1 MISFPI
7 AGVTS
12 GLLGF
17 LMASLSLFLIL
28 LVLVQRGKGG
38 GLAGALGGPGG
49 QSAFG
54 SKAGDTFTWIT
65 VGVATVWGIVCALA
79 MLLLGTHAPSVADEP
94 NLQAGVGDD
103 AGSGG
108 LVIPSDES
116 VPMTDDLMKSDADAA
131 AGGKPMTPESDDQDA
146 AVAMESDE
154 DEIGEDEIGEDESSS
169 MGLGDRESEMDET
182 EPSESDTPVDADGE
196 AAENS

>member
-65 VGVATVWGIVCALA
+65 VGVAAVWGIVCALA

-94 NLQAGVGDD
+94 NLKAGVGDQ
-103 AGSGG
+103 SPTGG
-108 LVIPSDES
+108 LVIPSDEGSDS
-116 VPMTDDLMKSDADAA
+116 VAELLETEVEDV
-131 AGGKPMTPESDDQDA
+131 AGDKPMMVDDSQASEPEAGEPEASD
-146 AVAMESDE
+146 SD
-154 DEIGEDEIGEDESSS
+154 
-169 MGLGDRESEMDET
+169 T
-182 EPSESDTPVDADGE
+182 AEPSMDAPASEDTADGDAPE
-196 AAENS
+196 DS